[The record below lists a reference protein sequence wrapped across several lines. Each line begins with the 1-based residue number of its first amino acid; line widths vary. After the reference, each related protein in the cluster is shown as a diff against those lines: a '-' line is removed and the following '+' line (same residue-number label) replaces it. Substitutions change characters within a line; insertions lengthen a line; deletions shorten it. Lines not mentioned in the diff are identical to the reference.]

1 MIQLLLHIY
10 INKHLYHRQPKQF
23 RTLHQNSCFDKQ
35 REYIFFKMRFMIK
48 FQTELEKQNF
58 TSMIAFEKK
67 IHMYKTEKLQQLETK
82 FQLIL

>member
-1 MIQLLLHIY
+1 
-10 INKHLYHRQPKQF
+10 
-23 RTLHQNSCFDKQ
+23 
-35 REYIFFKMRFMIK
+35 MRFMIK
-48 FQTELEKQNF
+48 FQTELEKQDF

>member
-1 MIQLLLHIY
+1 
-10 INKHLYHRQPKQF
+10 
-23 RTLHQNSCFDKQ
+23 
-35 REYIFFKMRFMIK
+35 MIK
-48 FQTELEKQNF
+48 FQTELEKQDF